1 MKAELQLHMPNGCN
15 RPYTVRVMSCC
26 NQPSGCLLLGL
37 TVQKLTGSPY
47 MLHRHEPTRDR
58 GDAQALPAD
67 AARAA
72 AHLQVRCLPLAP
84 TLLVLYADLTTSCS
98 PSAGMF
104 GGHSFVCIAS
114 SCQARI
120 LAWHIARRLLPH
132 FIQAGAE
139 SPPRAAIIVTEL
151 PPPNRTTLQVSLC
164 DNFAQPCPWHAH
176 ACSLQQSQD
185 SHGPNWLAGMAV
197 TKSSRLL
204 CSTKGC

>member
-1 MKAELQLHMPNGCN
+1 MIAATLK
-15 RPYTVRVMSCC
+15 RF
-26 NQPSGCLLLGL
+26 LL
-37 TVQKLTGSPY
+37 T
-47 MLHRHEPTRDR
+47 
-58 GDAQALPAD
+58 LP
-67 AARAA
+67 RAA

-104 GGHSFVCIAS
+104 GGAFICMHSEQLS
-114 SCQARI
+114 SKNPGVAYCAQAAAALHPGGR
-120 LAWHIARRLLPH
+120 
-132 FIQAGAE
+132 E